1 MRLVPKILVA
11 VIAILLVWVGFVF
24 TISEL
29 GEEVVTLSWPESD
42 NSAKKLGSGS
52 QTTTISLTSSGAAL
66 RGDISPEPIQT
77 HMTCT
82 IN

>member
-1 MRLVPKILVA
+1 MRLVPKISVA

-29 GEEVVTLSWPESD
+29 GGEVVTLSRPESD
-42 NSAKKLGSGS
+42 NSVKKLRSGS

-77 HMTCT
+77 HMTCI